1 MRRQLPLVAPNGHAD
16 PIERCPLLGCQSG
29 KHLLA
34 ASIAPVDLSGLEQTV
49 KSVGQDSIR
58 ILPVVYAS
66 ESELVARRAGV
77 ARSPLR
83 AVTCNWKPIA
93 SSTLRTVLKFGC
105 FGLPAKAR

>member
-1 MRRQLPLVAPNGHAD
+1 MPTARIWAGGGQHDRPY
-16 PIERCPLLGCQSG
+16 R
-29 KHLLA
+29 
-34 ASIAPVDLSGLEQTV
+34 ASYRIFLSLTQSGLEQTV

-105 FGLPAKAR
+105 VGLPAKAR

>member
-1 MRRQLPLVAPNGHAD
+1 MT
-16 PIERCPLLGCQSG
+16 
-29 KHLLA
+29 
-34 ASIAPVDLSGLEQTV
+34 LSGLEQTV

-83 AVTCNWKPIA
+83 AVTCNWETHCVQYAQNSLKVWMLWA
-93 SSTLRTVLKFGC
+93 ACKSSI
-105 FGLPAKAR
+105 KARSFNSGLFRDV